1 MKCPPFTQGAFSI
14 YGLFTPVGTALRR
27 PDLRV
32 RNAFVLRV
40 DQPETGN
47 KSRRQDADITVFQLT
62 GVNALNPNKQYHR
75 KNQNRDM

>member
-1 MKCPPFTQGAFSI
+1 LVTR
-14 YGLFTPVGTALRR
+14 VGTASRR
-27 PDLRV
+27 PEIC
-32 RNAFVLRV
+32 AFETPLSFRV

-47 KSRRQDADITVFQLT
+47 KSRRQDAYITAFQLT